1 MKIALDVHGTIDV
14 WPKLFSLLTRTLS
27 LLCVEIHITT
37 GIPDSLDLRKQ
48 LKKWGI
54 YYDKIFSITDYHVS
68 IGTHIEWDEKGH
80 PHIDDRIWDST
91 KADYCRK
98 NKIFLAID
106 DSPIY
111 SEYFTTPYLHFKIK

>member
-1 MKIALDVHGTIDV
+1 MAKT
-14 WPKLFSLLTRTLS
+14 LLTTHADSIFIVCRDTYHNRNSRL
-27 LLCVEIHITT
+27 VGFAKTT
-37 GIPDSLDLRKQ
+37 E
-48 LKKWGI
+48 KWGI